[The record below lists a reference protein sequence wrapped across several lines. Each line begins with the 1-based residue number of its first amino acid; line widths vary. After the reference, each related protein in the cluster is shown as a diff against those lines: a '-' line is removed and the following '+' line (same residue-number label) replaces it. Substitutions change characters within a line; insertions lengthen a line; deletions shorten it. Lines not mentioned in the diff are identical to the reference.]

1 MDWSMAG
8 FPVHHQFPELA
19 QTHVHQVGDA
29 IQPSYPLLS
38 LSPPAF
44 SLSQCQGLLNELALC
59 IRWPKYWSFTFSI
72 NPSNEYQDWFPL
84 GLTGLNS
91 LQSKGLSRVSL
102 NTTVQKHQFF
112 GTRPSLWSNSH
123 PHMTIGKTTALTIW
137 TFVGRVMSLFFNR
150 LSRFVIAFLPSSKH
164 LVISWLQSP
173 STVIFGAQKSKI
185 CTCFHCFPIYLPGG
199 YGTGC
204 HNLGFLNVEF

>member
-1 MDWSMAG
+1 MDWSTVG
-8 FPVHHQFPELA
+8 FPVRYQTHV

-29 IQPSYPLLS
+29 IQSSYPLSS

-72 NPSNEYQDWFPL
+72 SPSNEYQDWYPL

-91 LQSKGLSRVSL
+91 LESKGLSRVSL
-102 NTTVQKHQFF
+102 NTTVQKYQFF
-112 GTRPSLWSNSH
+112 STRPALWSNSH

-137 TFVGRVMSLFFNR
+137 TFVGRVMSLFF
-150 LSRFVIAFLPSSKH
+150 
-164 LVISWLQSP
+164 
-173 STVIFGAQKSKI
+173 
-185 CTCFHCFPIYLPGG
+185 
-199 YGTGC
+199 
-204 HNLGFLNVEF
+204 